1 MCCPSPIFNQ
11 INSFAHSLALKQ
23 RLGATGN
30 GLFQVAC
37 EQVLQGTLV
46 AGEEKEGELA
56 TTSLECEFHPR
67 VAPRV
72 G

>member
-1 MCCPSPIFNQ
+1 MCSPSPILNQ

-23 RLGATGN
+23 RLGATGK

-37 EQVLQGTLV
+37 EQVLQGSLV